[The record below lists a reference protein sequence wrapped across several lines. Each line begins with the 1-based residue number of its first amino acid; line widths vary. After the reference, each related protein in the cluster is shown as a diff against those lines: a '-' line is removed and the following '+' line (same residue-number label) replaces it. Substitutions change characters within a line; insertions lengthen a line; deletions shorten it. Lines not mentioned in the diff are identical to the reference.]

1 MFSTGYGALNRSLGV
16 TQHQSRQYMEN
27 MQNISLREQSSA
39 NTRPTVTVRA
49 VAAGRLSSCQK
60 YLHSRPRSG
69 SSYAPL
75 CLQVSHNLNSL
86 KELLQ
91 SRRIILFE
99 RFHISSQTALTHQ
112 PPKGQRGSF
121 SYKHIF
127 LSRPALALCCTDLW
141 NKTPSP
147 LPLSAMFM
155 IKLQAV
161 TWASADLERLKQ
173 AVGDPNTG
181 ILWGAQTSRQS
192 VTGVRAVICDHF
204 KAFLKRWRD
213 RRREWRDK
221 SNTVCVWV
229 MYWFDWQDESHS
241 LCPPSWPISQAWRRE
256 GALGKQTGD
265 DGYLM
270 KRNRKQRR
278 SRDADTIHQL
288 FLSGR
293 R

>member
-60 YLHSRPRSG
+60 YLHFRPWSG

-127 LSRPALALCCTDLW
+127 LSRPALALWCTDLW

-147 LPLSAMFM
+147 PA
-155 IKLQAV
+155 AV
-161 TWASADLERLKQ
+161 SHVYDKASSSDVSKRR
-173 AVGDPNTG
+173 P
-181 ILWGAQTSRQS
+181 GAS
-192 VTGVRAVICDHF
+192 
-204 KAFLKRWRD
+204 
-213 RRREWRDK
+213 
-221 SNTVCVWV
+221 
-229 MYWFDWQDESHS
+229 
-241 LCPPSWPISQAWRRE
+241 
-256 GALGKQTGD
+256 QTGCGRPEHWHIVRGTD
-265 DGYLM
+265 EPSERHRGQACYLWPL
-270 KRNRKQRR
+270 QG
-278 SRDADTIHQL
+278 L
-288 FLSGR
+288 FEEVER
-293 R
+293 